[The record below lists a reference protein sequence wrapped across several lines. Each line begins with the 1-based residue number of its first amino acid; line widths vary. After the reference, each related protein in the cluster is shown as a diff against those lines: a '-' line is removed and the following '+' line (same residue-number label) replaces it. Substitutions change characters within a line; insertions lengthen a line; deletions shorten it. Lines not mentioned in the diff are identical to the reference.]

1 MTEVAEKEEVCR
13 ACGGT
18 REEHANSMHAF
29 TLVSGELL
37 TKKEMDEKASKNQVV
52 RVAGSL
58 PPPSMGA
65 GGPVLDRLMSTLLD
79 KGLIDTQEAL
89 YILLGRSPK

>member
-1 MTEVAEKEEVCR
+1 MTDTVADVEVCR

-37 TKKEMDEKASKNQVV
+37 TKRQMDEKLTKGQGI
-52 RVAGSL
+52 RVAS
-58 PPPSMGA
+58 PPPIPHMETS
-65 GGPVLDRLMSTLLD
+65 GPVMDRLMSTLLD